1 MVNSKLMKI
10 IKEWDDLVRSQCPLN
25 SSWYA
30 RLNHEG
36 KFDPRIIIP
45 MTVDNK
51 DELKRRARYPYKN
64 FCTDLKTVCKMAGV
78 TYKSPHKARY
88 GHIHLGFSKARTA
101 EERKAVSVNVMH
113 ESLSITDEVYA
124 RMSSDHVNN
133 ILLSFNF
140 DDDYSHEKKNMSD
153 EKECF
158 SNPDTMNKM
167 LMEVFSSIDP
177 DMLIQTGQIMKMMK
191 KDS

>member
-1 MVNSKLMKI
+1 
-10 IKEWDDLVRSQCPLN
+10 
-25 SSWYA
+25 
-30 RLNHEG
+30 
-36 KFDPRIIIP
+36 
-45 MTVDNK
+45 
-51 DELKRRARYPYKN
+51 
-64 FCTDLKTVCKMAGV
+64 
-78 TYKSPHKARY
+78 
-88 GHIHLGFSKARTA
+88 
-101 EERKAVSVNVMH
+101 MH

-191 KDS
+191 KIHKIKVFWKFEKNISEATREKTNEKDS